1 MTQNP
6 PAPEVDP
13 PLRSLPLNP
22 GTLLRWPLLLA
33 IRAYQ
38 LTLARLI
45 APDTCRFWPTC
56 SHYAYQAVYKYG
68 LWKGGRLAVWRLLRC
83 QPLATGGYDPVP

>member
-1 MTQNP
+1 
-6 PAPEVDP
+6 
-13 PLRSLPLNP
+13 
-22 GTLLRWPLLLA
+22 LA